1 MDPLNFERRRFNS
14 APLCPCGKS
23 NKDGKFAPYV
33 GYQDKGFCH
42 SCGEKFMPESDTNE
56 SKEKGGQKPFSPPP
70 PKPVSF
76 IDPGILE
83 ASLKAYDKNNF
94 VSFLKSTFGE
104 ALTMKAV
111 GAYKIGTSTARPGA
125 NVFWYVDDSQRVRG
139 GKIMLYDATKGKRY
153 KEFNSWSHSRLKLDD
168 YNLKLCFFGD
178 HLLKSNSSKNVGIVE
193 SEKTAIISSLVFP
206 DMVWLASGGKSG
218 LNPYKFESLRNRT
231 VFLFPDLTKPGD
243 KKNCFEFW
251 RKEIDRIKGIIPGYF
266 DVSDYFESRA
276 TDQEKESCFDLA
288 DYILLHN
295 WKPNERNVPNDP
307 PQKEFISEDKKS
319 NERNEANDAIQ
330 KQFISEVKPYLEGL
344 HFENGLLI
352 NFDGYP
358 ADWDLTGSYTDKKT
372 KDFIRMAVK
381 NPSLLQLRK
390 EFDIS

>member
-23 NKDGKFAPYV
+23 NKDGKFAPFK

-42 SCGEKFMPESDTNE
+42 SCGEKFMPEIDK
-56 SKEKGGQKPFSPPP
+56 KEEQKYIAPPP

-104 ALTMKAV
+104 TLTMQAV
-111 GAYKIGTSTARPGA
+111 KAYKIGTSTARPGA

-139 GKIMLYDATKGKRY
+139 GKIMLYDATTGKRQS
-153 KEFNSWSHSRLKLDD
+153 FFSWSHSRLKLDD
-168 YNLKLCFFGD
+168 FNLKLCFFGD
-178 HLLKSNSSKNVGIVE
+178 HLLRSNPSKNVGIVE
-193 SEKTAIISSLVFP
+193 SEKTAIISSLLFP

-243 KKNCFEFW
+243 KESCFELW
-251 RKEIDRIKGIIPGYF
+251 SKDVDRIKGIIPGVF
-266 DVSDYFESRA
+266 EVSDYFESRA
-276 TDQEKESCFDLA
+276 TDQEKESGSDLA
-288 DYILLHN
+288 DYILFNN
-295 WKPNERNVPNDP
+295 WRPENEGNEGNEPLQKP
-307 PQKEFISEDKKS
+307 FISEQNLNKEED
-319 NERNEANDAIQ
+319 EELEITQ
-330 KQFISEVKPYLEGL
+330 KQIEERRNQASK
-344 HFENGLLI
+344 I
-352 NFDGYP
+352 
-358 ADWDLTGSYTDKKT
+358 WRK
-372 KDFIRMAVK
+372 IRLVRDQIRDCQIDEKAF
-381 NPSLLQLRK
+381 Q
-390 EFDIS
+390 